1 MKFKFFD
8 KDYSSSFIMAIAL
21 ILAAAVFGLF
31 YYYGQLANTKDVL
44 SVTGS
49 AKTNVTSDQAKL
61 VISLSRVATISS
73 LSYGYGQ
80 IASDLS
86 LTKTMLQNSGLE
98 ASAITESPVSMYQN
112 YSKNDGSEPSYQLSQ
127 IITVQSSD
135 VNKITEVSKKIPD
148 LAAQGAVATVQ
159 SLEYYYSGLPDLRIS
174 LLSDAIKD
182 AKSRAEK
189 IAEGTGRRVGSV
201 QEASSGVVQVL
212 SPNSIDISDYGNYD
226 TSTIEKEVM
235 VTVKASFRLK

>member
-1 MKFKFFD
+1 MKFKFLD
-8 KDYSSSFIMAIAL
+8 KDYSASFIIGIAL

-61 VISLSRVATISS
+61 VISLSRTVAISD

-80 IASDLS
+80 ISSDLS
-86 LTKTMLQNSGLE
+86 LTKAMLQNAGVE

-112 YSKNDGSEPSYQLSQ
+112 YYKEGSSEQSYQLSQ
-127 IITVQSSD
+127 IITVQSGD

-148 LAAQGAVATVQ
+148 LVSQGAVATVQ

-212 SPNSIDISDYGNYD
+212 SPNSIDFSDYGNYD
-226 TSTIEKEVM
+226 TQP
-235 VTVKASFRLK
+235 LKKKSW